1 MKRYIQSGYTYDP
14 WRSADLSKWS
24 DSDVD
29 FWNSIQWKDSNYD
42 PVCDFDDQ
50 ISGYL
55 TIYGV
60 DGGPRT
66 EKVRF
71 VKQFSANTRYSP
83 CYVVHEDDWD
93 RIYHKYKDMGY
104 TILDP
109 MYDGTTTTKD
119 GVTYLVMNRAETQD
133 VYDRLSR

>member
-14 WRSADLSKWS
+14 WKSADLSKWS
-24 DSDVD
+24 DSDID
-29 FWNSIQWKDSNYD
+29 FWNNIQWKDSNYD

-50 ISGYL
+50 IRGYL
-55 TIYGV
+55 TIYGI
-60 DGGPRT
+60 DGGPQT

-71 VKQFSANTRYSP
+71 VKEFSPNTLYPP

-93 RIYHKYKDMGY
+93 RIYQKYKDMGY

-119 GVTYLVMNRAETQD
+119 GVTYLVMDRAETQD